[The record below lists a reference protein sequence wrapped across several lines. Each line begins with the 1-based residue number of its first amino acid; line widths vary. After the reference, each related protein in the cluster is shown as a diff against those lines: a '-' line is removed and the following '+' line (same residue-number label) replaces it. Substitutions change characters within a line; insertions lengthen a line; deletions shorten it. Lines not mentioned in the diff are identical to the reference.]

1 MSLFLVILFSIPVA
15 LLVLSKIPG
24 VELLVK
30 PIVDILFSL
39 IRMTT
44 ENLWMWLIWLFK
56 NLWFSHIEVLQHL
69 ILSAE
74 TLDPS
79 VRMRDDEEG

>member
-1 MSLFLVILFSIPVA
+1 MSLVLIILFSIPVA

-39 IRMTT
+39 IRLSV

-56 NLWFSHIEVLQHL
+56 NLWFAHIEVLQHL
-69 ILSAE
+69 VMSAE
-74 TLDPS
+74 QLDPS
-79 VRMRDDEEG
+79 VRMREDE